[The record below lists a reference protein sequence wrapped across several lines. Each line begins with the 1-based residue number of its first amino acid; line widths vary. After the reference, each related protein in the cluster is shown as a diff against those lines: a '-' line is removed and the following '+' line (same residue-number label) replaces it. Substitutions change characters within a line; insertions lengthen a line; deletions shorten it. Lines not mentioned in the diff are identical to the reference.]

1 MFREKSFDNAEQL
14 SGSSHPA
21 GGGETPRPE
30 AEGDPMAAPPTT
42 TQKLLAEA
50 LGTAFLVF
58 VGAGSAAGTGVI
70 AAGTKVPFS
79 MAQLGMI
86 SFAFMLVIVG
96 AVYAIG
102 HISGGHI
109 NPAVTLALAVSGKF
123 GWREVPGYI
132 AAQLVGATVG
142 AAAIFLTLGRA
153 ATVAAGGGVTS
164 YNSASMGFGRASL
177 IEAIGTFMLVF
188 VIFGVI
194 DHRAV
199 PGWAPMAIG
208 AVVFAII
215 IIVGPATGAAINPAR
230 YLGTFFM
237 QDAFGGT
244 VSWAQVPAYL
254 IGEFVGG
261 VVGALAY
268 VGIARVRSDAALT
281 SLAPDVQGDSDRA
294 EQPVSGATS

>member
-1 MFREKSFDNAEQL
+1 
-14 SGSSHPA
+14 
-21 GGGETPRPE
+21 
-30 AEGDPMAAPPTT
+30 
-42 TQKLLAEA
+42 
-50 LGTAFLVF
+50 
-58 VGAGSAAGTGVI
+58 
-70 AAGTKVPFS
+70 
-79 MAQLGMI
+79 
-86 SFAFMLVIVG
+86 MLVIVG

-109 NPAVTLALAVSGKF
+109 NPAVTLSLAVSGKF
-123 GWREVPGYI
+123 PWREVPGYML
-132 AAQLVGATVG
+132 AQLAGAIAG
-142 AAAIFLTLGRA
+142 AAGIFLTLGKTA
-153 ATVAAGGGVTS
+153 AVTAGGGVTA
-164 YNSASMGFGRASL
+164 YNTASMGFGRAL
-177 IEAIGTFMLVF
+177 VIEAIGTAVLVF

-208 AVVFAII
+208 AIVFAII

-254 IGEFVGG
+254 IGEFAGG

-281 SLAPDVQGDSDRA
+281 GLAPDVPGDSDRT
-294 EQPVSGATS
+294 EQP